1 LTNDLEAPR
10 RDCRFQNRP
19 VSLILFRI
27 SERESLDGFVER
39 TRLSNLSAK
48 QCGIARFRH
57 RMGQRVGTGNRVFA
71 GIFNVESSE
80 VECALHV
87 AQLPNI
93 EIVACM
99 AHLGPTDAEAFA
111 TAAVVSSETADQS
124 RFDLRKTRRGSR
136 VQAAKAFVLVVCVNR
151 VQ

>member
-1 LTNDLEAPR
+1 MASSNAP
-10 RDCRFQNRP
+10 DFP
-19 VSLILFRI
+19 
-27 SERESLDGFVER
+27 
-39 TRLSNLSAK
+39 TYPPSNAGSPAFAIEWASAW
-48 QCGIARFRH
+48 
-57 RMGQRVGTGNRVFA
+57 GTGNRVFA